1 MILLIDNYDSFTY
14 NLVQLIEPMG
24 QEVKVYRND
33 EIDIPKINSLSPD
46 RLMISPG
53 PCTPAKA
60 GISIS
65 AIKEFG
71 NKIPTLGVCLGHQ
84 AIGEAYGGVVIR
96 AGRIMHGKTSM
107 INHDGK
113 GIFTGL
119 PNPFEAVRYH
129 SLLVERA
136 TLPTCFEISAW
147 TDEGEIMGLRHKEHP
162 VNGVQFHPESI
173 LTDAGA
179 LLLRNFLNSGGN

>member
-1 MILLIDNYDSFTY
+1 VTG
-14 NLVQLIEPMG
+14 VQTCALP
-24 QEVKVYRND
+24 
-33 EIDIPKINSLSPD
+33 
-46 RLMISPG
+46 IS
-53 PCTPAKA
+53 CTPAKA

-96 AGRIMHGKTSM
+96 SERIMHGKTSM

-113 GIFTGL
+113 GIFRGL

-129 SLLVERA
+129 SLLVEKK
-136 TLPTCFEISAW
+136 TLPACFEISAW
-147 TDEGEIMGLRHKEHP
+147 TDEGEIMGLRHREDP

-173 LTDAGA
+173 LTVAGG
-179 LLLRNFLNSGGN
+179 LLLRNFLNSGGTL